1 MSSAFVRRPV
11 LVTGHRGYLGSV
23 MAPWLIE
30 RGYDVVGLDTGYF
43 DDCTISGDPLPIP
56 SIRKDIRD
64 LEPAD
69 LRAFYA
75 VIHLAALSNDP
86 IGNLDETWTE
96 EINHRS
102 SVRLAELAREAE
114 VRRFLFSSSCI
125 MYGQSRTETVDETSP
140 LDPRTLY
147 ARSKVRSEEAIRELA
162 SDGFSP
168 TFLRNGTVYGLS
180 PRMRFDTVL
189 NDLTGAAFA
198 NRRVVVFGDGKP
210 WRPVVHVEDVA
221 SAFGRVLEAPL
232 SLVHNE
238 AFNTGADH
246 LNHRVIELAEIAAD
260 LVPGCEVEVRGEP
273 GADQR
278 TYRASFE
285 KFARAFPDFEFRDA
299 AAGAKGLI
307 EDYLEIGLDAARYGD
322 ARFVRLR
329 WLNRLLDSGRLD
341 RSLRWKA
348 GAGGEEKEPEAVNL
362 EGGG

>member
-1 MSSAFVRRPV
+1 MSTAFVRRPV

-23 MAPWLIE
+23 MAPYLIE
-30 RGYDVVGLDTGYF
+30 RGYDVVGLDSGYF
-43 DDCTISGDPLPIP
+43 DECTITADRVPIP
-56 SIRKDIRD
+56 SIRKDIRA

-102 SVRLAELAREAE
+102 SVRLAELARAAD

-125 MYGQSRTETVDETSP
+125 MYGQSSTETVDETSP

-162 SDGFSP
+162 RDGFSP

-198 NRRVVVFGDGKP
+198 NRRVVVYGDGKP

-221 SAFGRVLEAPL
+221 SAFHRMLEAPL

-238 AFNTGADH
+238 AFNVGADH

-260 LVPGCEVEVRGEP
+260 LVPGCEIEVRGEP

-278 TYRASFE
+278 TYRASFG
-285 KFARAFPDFEFRDA
+285 KFAAAFPGFEFRDA
-299 AAGAKGLI
+299 AAGAKRLI
-307 EDYLEIGLDAARYGD
+307 EDYRRVGLDAALYGD

-341 RSLRWKA
+341 GSLRWKA
-348 GAGGEEKEPEAVNL
+348 CASGEETEREEK
-362 EGGG
+362 G